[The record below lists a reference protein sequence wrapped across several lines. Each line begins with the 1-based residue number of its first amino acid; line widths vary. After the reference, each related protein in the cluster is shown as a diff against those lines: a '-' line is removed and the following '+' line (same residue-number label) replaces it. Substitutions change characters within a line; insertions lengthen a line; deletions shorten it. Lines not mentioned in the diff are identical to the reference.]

1 MLEKSTRKTRVLF
14 VHHFSGMGGATMSL
28 YYIVE
33 RLNPALFDIEVLF
46 LGGEGDGVEYFRS
59 RNKKVLLMSG
69 IAVYPHAYGAYMSLI
84 SKRPWLP
91 FLRLLKLDS
100 EANRLLPFFARQKY
114 DIVHLNTSLLL
125 SVGKAAKLAGS
136 KVVWH
141 VRESLHKG
149 NLGFRRYFVRKW
161 IQRYADVILTIT
173 AFEKLNLGNPDKAVV
188 VHNYIDF
195 KKFDQSISGEAIRRE
210 LGFAATDFVVCN
222 LGGAVHSKGADVFV
236 KAAHILVKKHRNI
249 KFVLS
254 GIINTQGP
262 TASGWRNRIK
272 KFIGLKRDLS
282 TDTLHLIHQY
292 NLEKHVIITG
302 VRTDIPDLLAAS
314 DVLAWTATVQHFAR
328 PIIEAAAMSK
338 PSVAADFPNTHVA
351 LTEGVTGLVFKP
363 GNVVDLASKIE
374 ALYNDRMKCRAMG
387 IEARKLTIKKFNAD
401 TNFKIIGDIYNQ
413 LMA

>member
-1 MLEKSTRKTRVLF
+1 MSEHSSRKIRVLF

-28 YYIVE
+28 YYMVE
-33 RLNPALFDIEVLF
+33 RLDPTLFDIEVLF

-59 RNKKVLLMSG
+59 RKVKVLLMSG

-91 FLRLLKLDS
+91 FLRLIKLDS
-100 EANRLLPFFARQKY
+100 EAAQLLPFFARQKY

-149 NLGFRRYFVRKW
+149 NLGIRRYFVRKW
-161 IQRYADVILTIT
+161 IHRYADVILTIT
-173 AFEKLNLGNPDKAVV
+173 AFEKLNLGNPGKAVV

-195 KKFDQSISGEAIRRE
+195 EKFNESISGEAIRRE
-210 LGFAATDFVVCN
+210 LGLATTDFVVCN
-222 LGGAVHSKGADVFV
+222 LGGAVHSKGADVYV
-236 KAAHILVKKHRNI
+236 KAAHILSKKYNDI

-254 GIINTQGP
+254 GIINTQR
-262 TASGWRNRIK
+262 TSASGWRNRIK
-272 KFIGLKRDLS
+272 KIVGLKRDLS
-282 TDTLHLIHQY
+282 MDTLHLIHKYQ
-292 NLEKHVIITG
+292 LEKRVIITG
-302 VRTDIPDLLAAS
+302 VRTDIPGLLAAS
-314 DVLAWTATVQHFAR
+314 DVLAWTATVPHFAR

-351 LTEGVTGLVFKP
+351 LTAGVTGLMFNP
-363 GNVVDLASKIE
+363 GNAVELASKIE
-374 ALYNDRMKCRAMG
+374 TLYNDRMKCRVMG
-387 IEARKLTIKKFNAD
+387 MEARKLAFKKFNAD
-401 TNFKIIGDIYNQ
+401 TNFKIISDVYNQ
-413 LMA
+413 LII